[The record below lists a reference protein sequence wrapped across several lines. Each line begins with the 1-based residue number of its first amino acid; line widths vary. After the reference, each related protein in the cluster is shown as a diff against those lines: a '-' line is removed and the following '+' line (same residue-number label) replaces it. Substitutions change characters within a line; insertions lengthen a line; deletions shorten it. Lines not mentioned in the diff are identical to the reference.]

1 MLSAYAGALIFL
13 GLGAVVGAALVILP
27 ALVAPLRPREAK
39 GVPYES
45 GMDPVGSTRERF
57 SVKFYQIAM
66 LFVVLDVDL
75 ALMYPWVVQAK
86 PLGWM
91 GLVAITGFVAV
102 LAIGYLYV
110 WRKGLLAWDK

>member
-1 MLSAYAGALIFL
+1 MLSAYAGALILL
-13 GLGAVVGAALVILP
+13 GLGALVGVALVILP
-27 ALVAPLRPREAK
+27 ILVAPSRPREAK
-39 GVPYES
+39 GIPYES

-86 PLGWM
+86 PLGFM
-91 GLVAITGFVAV
+91 GLIAMGGFVLV
-102 LAIGYLYV
+102 LGIGYLYV